1 MERIAAVGAGRMGR
15 GIAVVFAY
23 AGHPVTLVDLKQ
35 RPTDDAARLKDEAL
49 GEIAATLKMLAGIGL
64 MEESAV
70 APILARVAFA
80 TSEQAAEA
88 LKAADIIFEGVPE
101 TLEAKRAC
109 FAALSTMTRPD
120 AIIASTTS
128 TMLSDQLQDFVS
140 PPERFL
146 NAHWLNPAYLVPLVE
161 VSPGEKTD
169 PAVTARLVALLEGIG
184 KVPVVCKASPGFIVP
199 RLQALAMNEAARL
212 VEEGVASAEE
222 IDKATR
228 YGLGFRFAVLG
239 VLEFIDWGG
248 GDILF
253 HADRYMSKALDTD
266 RYAAPRIIEDNM
278 AAGRIGLRTRQGF
291 LDYSD
296 MDVPAY
302 QRERLAAFVGLLKH
316 MGATKPPVV

>member
-1 MERIAAVGAGRMGR
+1 METIAAVGAGRMGR

-23 AGHPVTLVDLKQ
+23 AGHPVTLVDLKA
-35 RPTDDAARLKDEAL
+35 RPDADAARLKDEAL
-49 GEIAATLKMLAGIGL
+49 GEIAATLRMLAGIGL
-64 MEESAV
+64 MEDRAV
-70 APILARVAFA
+70 EPILARVAFA
-80 TSEQAAEA
+80 ASDAAAAALAEA
-88 LKAADIIFEGVPE
+88 DIVFEGVPE
-101 TLEAKRAC
+101 TLEAKRLC
-109 FAALSTMTRPD
+109 LAALSTMTRPD

-128 TMLSDQLQDFVS
+128 TMLSDELQGFVS
-140 PPERFL
+140 PPQRFL
-146 NAHWLNPAYLVPLVE
+146 NAHWLNPAFLVPLVE
-161 VSPGEKTD
+161 VSPGGQTD

-184 KVPVVCKASPGFIVP
+184 KVPVVCRASPGFIVP

-253 HADRYMSKALDTD
+253 HADRYMSQALSTD
-266 RYAAPRIIEDNM
+266 RYAAPKIIADNM

-291 LDYSD
+291 LDYSQ
-296 MDVPAY
+296 MDIPAY

-316 MGATKPPVV
+316 MGAARPPVV